1 VETINEV
8 LDIQRRIYTIRGVQ
22 VMLDSDLAVL
32 YEVETRAINQAV
44 KRNLE
49 RFPDLFCFQLTQSE
63 FESLRSQIVTL
74 ETELLRSQIVTSKST
89 SGGRRYLP
97 FVFTEQGV
105 AMLSAVLKSETAV
118 KMSIEIMN
126 AFVNLRRFV
135 STNAQIFNRLDTLE
149 TKQVETDHKLDQ
161 VLNALESKVVQPKQG
176 IFFNGQIFD
185 AYQFIS
191 DLFRSAEKKIVIIDN
206 FIDDTVLVH
215 LAKRKDSVQ
224 VTILTKSIPKLLN
237 LDIKKFNDQYPKI
250 EIKEFAHAHD
260 RFIIIDNLDVYHL
273 GVSLKDLGKKWC
285 AFSKFDKETFKL
297 LEKIEKL

>member
-1 VETINEV
+1 METTMEA
-8 LDIQRRIYTIRGVQ
+8 LDIQRRIYTIRGLQ

-32 YEVETRAINQAV
+32 YEVETKVLNQAV

-49 RFPDLFCFQLTQSE
+49 RFPDLFCFQLTQGE
-63 FESLRSQIVTL
+63 FDSLRSQIVTSKVLFLRSQIVTL
-74 ETELLRSQIVTSKST
+74 ENR
-89 SGGRRYLP
+89 GRHRKYLP
-97 FVFTEQGV
+97 YVFTEQGV
-105 AMLSAVLKSETAV
+105 AMLSAVLKSDTAV
-118 KMSIEIMN
+118 KMSIQIMN

-149 TKQVETDHKLDQ
+149 TKQVETDLKLDQ
-161 VLNALESKVVQPKQG
+161 VLNALESKIVQPKQG

-191 DLFRSAEKKIVIIDN
+191 DLFRSAEKSIVIIDN
-206 FIDDTVLVH
+206 FIDDTVLTH
-215 LAKRKDSVQ
+215 LAKRKDNVL

-250 EIKEFAHAHD
+250 EIKEFVNAHD

-273 GVSLKDLGKKWC
+273 GASLKDLGKKWC

-297 LEKIEKL
+297 LEKIEKI